1 MVEIL
6 AKIPLYKLA
15 RATGWP
21 RVLPLNLTVS
31 VTYRCNSRC
40 LTCNVYTKDAV
51 DVPVARP
58 GAVLVHDERRRA
70 LPSIRPAGHLC
81 ERLRAR

>member
-6 AKIPLYKLA
+6 AQIPLYKLA

-40 LTCNVYTKDAV
+40 LSQGRVSFLGTSLLWWSRTRIGYGC
-51 DVPVARP
+51 
-58 GAVLVHDERRRA
+58 
-70 LPSIRPAGHLC
+70 
-81 ERLRAR
+81 